1 MRLAI
6 AAALML
12 LAAAAGLI
20 ACGGDDDAADSAE
33 ATSTSAATGP
43 ATSAESGPD
52 PLRRDPCR
60 LLDAAAVRR
69 VFGEPVEGRAEE
81 GHDANVCGY
90 RGGRERRGKTPVPSG
105 LDVFVGIADFVEQSR
120 RLAEQGADPVEPIAG
135 VGDSA
140 FVSGNDAGAIVGEA
154 GILLSVQGVDPSD
167 PALHELLAELLENAA
182 AAY

>member
-12 LAAAAGLI
+12 LAAGLV
-20 ACGGDDDAADSAE
+20 ACGGDDDGADSAE
-33 ATSTSAATGP
+33 ATSAGTATAP
-43 ATSAESGPD
+43 ATAAESGFG
-52 PLRRDPCR
+52 PLERDPCR
-60 LLDAAAVRR
+60 LLEAAAVRR

-81 GHDANVCGY
+81 GEDANVCGY
-90 RGGRERRGKTPVPSG
+90 RGGRERRGNKPVPSG

-120 RLAEQGADPVEPIAG
+120 RLAERGADPVESLAG

-140 FVSGNDAGAIVGEA
+140 FVSGNEAGVIVGDA
-154 GILLSVQGVDPSD
+154 GILLSVQGVDPSS
-167 PALHELLAELLENAA
+167 PALADLLADLLENAA